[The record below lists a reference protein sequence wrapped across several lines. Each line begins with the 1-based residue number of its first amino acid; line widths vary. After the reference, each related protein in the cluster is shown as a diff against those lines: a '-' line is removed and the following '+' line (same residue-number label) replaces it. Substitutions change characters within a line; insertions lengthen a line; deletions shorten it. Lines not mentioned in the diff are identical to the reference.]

1 MQAVISI
8 TIFLPGAILSTMRLD
23 DEIGADLGTLKA

>member
-8 TIFLPGAILSTMRLD
+8 TIFLRGAILSTMHLG
-23 DEIGADLGTLKA
+23 DEMVADLGTLKA